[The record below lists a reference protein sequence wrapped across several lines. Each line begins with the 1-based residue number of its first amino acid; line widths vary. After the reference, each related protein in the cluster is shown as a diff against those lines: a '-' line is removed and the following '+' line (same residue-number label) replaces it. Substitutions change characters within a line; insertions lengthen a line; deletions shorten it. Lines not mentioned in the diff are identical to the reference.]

1 MGGMMALAATYG
13 FTADQGAT
21 FSQVITWKD
30 STDSPI
36 DLTGY
41 TARMQ
46 IRQKV
51 SSSVALALTTENG
64 RITLGNSSGTI
75 SLYVTAT
82 DMAALPAG
90 PYTYDIELVS
100 GSGAVSRL
108 LMGTFVVRSEVTR

>member
-1 MGGMMALAATYG
+1 MALAATYG

-21 FSQVITWKD
+21 FNQVITWKD
-30 STDSPI
+30 SANAPI

-51 SSSVALALTTENG
+51 SSSVSLALTTENG
-64 RITLGNSSGTI
+64 RITLGDTDGTI
-75 SLYVTAT
+75 TLTVSAS
-82 DMAALPAG
+82 DMTALPAG
-90 PYTYDIELVS
+90 PYTYDLELVS
-100 GSGAVSRL
+100 GAGIVSRL

>member
-1 MGGMMALAATYG
+1 MALAATYG

-30 STDSPI
+30 STNSPI

-51 SSSVALALTTENG
+51 TSSVSLSLTTENN
-64 RITLGNSSGTI
+64 RITLGGDAGTI
-75 SLYVTAT
+75 TINITSS
-82 DMAALPAG
+82 DMSDLPAG
-90 PYTYDIELVS
+90 AYTYDLELVS
-100 GSGAVSRL
+100 VSGDVSRL

>member
-1 MGGMMALAATYG
+1 MALAATYG

-21 FSQVITWKD
+21 FNQVITWKD
-30 STDSPI
+30 SANAPI

-64 RITLGNSSGTI
+64 RITLGGAAGTI
-75 SLYVTAT
+75 DLLVSST
-82 DMAALPAG
+82 DMTALPSG
-90 PYTYDIELVS
+90 PYTYDLELVS
-100 GSGAVSRL
+100 GSGIVSRL

>member
-1 MGGMMALAATYG
+1 MALAATYG

-30 STDSPI
+30 STNSPI

-51 SSSVALALTTENG
+51 TSSVSLSLTTENN
-64 RITLGNSSGTI
+64 RITLGGDAGTI
-75 SLYVTAT
+75 ALSITSS
-82 DMAALPAG
+82 DMADLPAG
-90 PYTYDIELVS
+90 SYTYDLELVS
-100 GSGAVSRL
+100 VSGDVSRL

>member
-1 MGGMMALAATYG
+1 MALAATYG

-30 STDSPI
+30 STNSPI

-41 TARMQ
+41 AARMQ

-51 SSSVALALTTENG
+51 SSSVSLALTTDNG
-64 RITLGNSSGTI
+64 RITLGDAAGTI
-75 SLYVTAT
+75 TLGVSAA
-82 DMAALPAG
+82 DMEALPAG
-90 PYTYDIELVS
+90 SYTYDLELISTS
-100 GSGAVSRL
+100 GEVSRL